1 MTRELKAA
9 LAAHKPRLL
18 AQLAGVDSRAHRAHD
33 RTDPAGP
40 PASEPPGTDGADRP
54 GPPPADRRRRLA
66 VARWPVEWRERWGR
80 RANELQ
86 DHGRPWDVA
95 EWIAFRE
102 TARDLIEAERRGE
115 VPESAYPDPA
125 AHDGLSDE
133 EVAAEIALAFGEAKL
148 APAGPSER
156 GPRDVRRG
164 DRWLPW
170 HFTPEFEAR
179 MRGDHDRQERR
190 GIDGNE

>member
-1 MTRELKAA
+1 MNLPELQACLDRLGVRLSLRLVVDAPAGVMTRELKAA

-86 DHGRPWDVA
+86 DRGEPWDAA
-95 EWIAFRE
+95 EWIAFNE
-102 TARDLIEAERRGE
+102 TAPDLADAERRGE
-115 VPESAYPDPA
+115 VVCSDPPA
-125 AHDGLSDE
+125 GLSDPE
-133 EVAAEIALAFGEAKL
+133 AVAAIDRAFGAL
-148 APAGPSER
+148 APARWSDR
-156 GPRDVRRG
+156 GPRDVRHG
-164 DRWLPW
+164 PGG
-170 HFTPEFEAR
+170 P
-179 MRGDHDRQERR
+179 
-190 GIDGNE
+190 